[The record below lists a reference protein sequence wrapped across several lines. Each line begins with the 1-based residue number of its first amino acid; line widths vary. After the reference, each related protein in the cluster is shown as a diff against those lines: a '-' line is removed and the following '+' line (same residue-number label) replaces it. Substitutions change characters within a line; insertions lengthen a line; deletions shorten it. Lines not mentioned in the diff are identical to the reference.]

1 MTRAA
6 NEAGPAARQSNSRPA
21 EAGAKTGRAASCRS
35 AARGTPGFARTRI
48 ALCLAALAAL
58 PVTASS
64 AAPPTSPVPAE
75 QLNVACSPVNGHQGQ
90 PGCWTLGSIAIA
102 APAGTPLYWHVYE
115 FASVAEAQRARDDQS
130 HVIEAY
136 GRIWLRAVT
145 RREWRPRG
153 GRHVASVGPMVRR
166 SALPHTA
173 SLMEAMFTPGMRSR
187 VHTHPGPEAWVV
199 LEGEQCLE
207 TPERTIRVRAGQS
220 MMVRG
225 GIPMVLYGTGN
236 AVRRAL
242 VLIVHPTGQAL
253 GTAHHAWQPTQSCL
267 NRPARPDPVRTQR

>member
-1 MTRAA
+1 MTRAV
-6 NEAGPAARQSNSRPA
+6 NGAGQAVGQSISRAADSGA
-21 EAGAKTGRAASCRS
+21 ERGRAATCRS
-35 AARGTPGFARTRI
+35 ANRGTPGLAWTRI
-48 ALCLAALAAL
+48 ALGLAAVTAL
-58 PVTASS
+58 PATASS
-64 AAPPTSPVPAE
+64 GAPPTSPLPAE

-102 APAGTPLYWHVYE
+102 ARPGTPLYWHVYE

-130 HVIEAY
+130 LVIEAY
-136 GRIWLRAVT
+136 GRVWLQAVT
-145 RREWRPRG
+145 RRQWRPRG
-153 GRHVASVGPMVRR
+153 GRHVASVGPMERL
-166 SALPHTA
+166 SASPHTA
-173 SLMEAMFTPGMRSR
+173 SFMEAMFTPGMRSR

-225 GIPMVLYGTGN
+225 GIPMALYGTGN
-236 AVRRAL
+236 GVRRAL

-253 GTAHHAWQPTQSCL
+253 GTTHHAWQPTQSCL
-267 NRPARPDPVRTQR
+267 NRPARRNPVRTRR